1 MQKNPA
7 ATVERRILRID
18 LPSSDAPTWK
28 RAANDGPA
36 THQLQ
41 FAYVPVIPVK
51 PSARATAELLLRWMQ
66 NRSTSMTPAR
76 PVPGFR
82 DAAGVLSKADR
93 FFLGH
98 AASALKNLQSMGI
111 AGRAVIHLSTFCL
124 TDPLL
129 PVYVVSLLQRR
140 GVSLVGVNVT
150 LGTGRKCCLAGNR
163 TLHDAAPQS
172 PTRVRHHTDE
182 PPIRQPSWVNA
193 LPGRLAIP

>member
-1 MQKNPA
+1 MQHNPV
-7 ATVERRILRID
+7 ATVERKTLRID
-18 LPSSDAPTWK
+18 SPSSDAPTWK

-41 FAYVPVIPVK
+41 FAYLPVIPVK
-51 PSARATAELLLRWMQ
+51 PTARATAELLQRWLQ
-66 NRSTSMTPAR
+66 IRSTSITTAR

-98 AASALKNLQSMGI
+98 AASALKNLQSTET
-111 AGRAVIHLSTFCL
+111 AGRAVIHLSISCL

-129 PVYVVSLLQRR
+129 PVYVVSLFQRR

-150 LGTGRKCCLAGNR
+150 LGTGRRRGLNGGS
-163 TLHDAAPQS
+163 TLHDAAPES
-172 PTRVRHHTDE
+172 PTCVRPHTDG
-182 PPIRQPSWVNA
+182 PPTRQPSWVDS